1 MSEATIKVN
10 SVSATHCE
18 TDPATTEMCPCS
30 VTPLSESSMTN
41 DDSLSTSPSSTP
53 KHPVVVVENP
63 QTSASIHQTEIP
75 PVVNKDKGHPK
86 STRGFVAPS
95 HKHHGLENVFTRDK
109 VKTWS
114 TARIQAWNQRHSNP
128 DAFYYRFVDPTEGQS
143 NGGFSKSDHQAF
155 MERLGE
161 WQTRGYRLGSA
172 WGLFSMG
179 VPHKAGY
186 MCSSYYRKLLE
197 KRQLHDDAYQWV
209 DGKLVMVNKQR
220 YSGASVPPPVLSD
233 RWQTTE
239 VQHIASEVVAWIK
252 EFHGTAGGSLSNP
265 PRSRVAKHHL
275 STEQSATLPNKL
287 ITGSS
292 VSKRPKTTNESTKA
306 LSIPNDPVASTSSGP
321 FKSAI
326 KEKFKAPYTIPNAEF
341 KQRMRQLAEIRANH
355 QSKRPVA
362 QLPVSRPSPSEVS
375 GSTFMSPQL
384 TSPLRPSLD
393 KDFVSVTKSQK
404 STQIDLSRFWKG
416 VKAPE
421 TPIPDPIVI
430 RLPNVIPTTWAK
442 PLLSL
447 ETQQELA
454 PEATEAI
461 YLEVDNLLDLDLSM
475 ITEACQANK
484 AVDPT
489 EDPLAT
495 GTNQTDQVDSTF
507 EGILVDPPWT
517 FLYEEPLYAHCFD
530 SVNETSTTMGV
541 TVDQVHQLLEE
552 ILPSLPKGL
561 VFLWTHKAILPEV
574 VAMMQTLDC
583 RYVENLI
590 WFKKAI
596 NNTLVNQPSPY
607 FRCAKETLLLFKRGE
622 GFDIRH
628 QRSADVVIDFARPIK
643 DWIYH
648 DWTGPKPD
656 AVYEM
661 IETLLP
667 NTAYDHDLGRGRLLE
682 LWSNRDTARRSEW
695 VHIREPKRGLE
706 GMEIDLTPVKFVV
719 GCSEPGY
726 VAESHSKNVGVPQS
740 VLNLVRQPDL
750 REQSLWVMAQVIR
763 GGTLASLVLDRP
775 GEYWL
780 VPRRESLLKRLG
792 LDPNTS
798 ESTKLIAELL
808 DMV

>member
-1 MSEATIKVN
+1 MSEASVNVN
-10 SVSATHCE
+10 SESATPCE
-18 TDPATTEMCPCS
+18 TSPATTEVGPPS
-30 VTPLSESSMTN
+30 DLP
-41 DDSLSTSPSSTP
+41 TS
-53 KHPVVVVENP
+53 N
-63 QTSASIHQTEIP
+63 SIHQTVAMS
-75 PVVNKDKGHPK
+75 VVNKNKGYPK
-86 STRGFVAPS
+86 STRGSAAPS

-114 TARIQAWNQRHSNP
+114 TARIQAWNQRHGNP

-143 NGGFSKSDHQAF
+143 NGGFSKLDHQAF

-161 WQTRGYRLGSA
+161 WKTRGYRLGSA
-172 WGLFSMG
+172 WGLFSTG

-220 YSGASVPPPVLSD
+220 YSGASVPQPVLSD

-239 VQHIASEVVAWIK
+239 VQHIASEVDAWIK

-265 PRSRVAKHHL
+265 SRQRVAKHRL
-275 STEQSATLPNKL
+275 STEQSTTLSTKCV
-287 ITGSS
+287 TGSS
-292 VSKRPKTTNESTKA
+292 ASKRPKTTKESTEA
-306 LSIPNDPVASTSSGP
+306 VSIPSDPLDSVSSITL
-321 FKSAI
+321 KSSVR
-326 KEKFKAPYTIPNAEF
+326 EKFKAPYTIPNAEF
-341 KQRMRQLAEIRANH
+341 KQRMRQLAEIRANR
-355 QSKRPVA
+355 QNKRSIP
-362 QLPVSRPSPSEVS
+362 QHPVSRPPPSETLA
-375 GSTFMSPQL
+375 STSISPQH
-384 TSPLRPSLD
+384 TPPSRRSLD

-404 STQIDLSRFWKG
+404 STQIDLSRYWKG

-421 TPIPDPIVI
+421 TPIPDPIFI

-454 PEATEAI
+454 PEATESI
-461 YLEVDNLLDLDLSM
+461 YLEVDNLLDLDLSV

-484 AVDPT
+484 TIDPAKV
-489 EDPLAT
+489 PSLAS
-495 GTNQTDQVDSTF
+495 TNQTDQMDSTF

-530 SVNETSTTMGV
+530 SAMETSTTMGV
-541 TVDQVHQLLEE
+541 TVDQVHHLLEE

-607 FRCAKETLLLFKRGE
+607 FRCSKETLLLFKRGE

-682 LWSNRDTARRSEW
+682 LWSNRDSARRSGW
-695 VHIREPKRGLE
+695 VHIREPKRGFE
-706 GMEIDLTPVKFVV
+706 EMETNLTPAKFVV
-719 GCSEPGY
+719 DGSELGD
-726 VAESHSKNVGVPQS
+726 VAESYSERVGVSQP
-740 VLNLVRQPDL
+740 VLSLIRQPDL
-750 REQSLWVMAQVIR
+750 REQSLRATAKVIR

-780 VPRRESLLKRLG
+780 VPRKESLLQRLG
-792 LDPNTS
+792 LDPNSS
-798 ESTKLIAELL
+798 ESTKLITELL